1 MFCPSCGAQVAAD
14 LRFCNRCGAALNM
27 NDRHVTQHIDAS
39 QESLV
44 WALAV
49 VTIAGLGAL
58 IGMMAVM
65 TEVVHFNIG
74 LTMAFSLLVLA
85 IVLGVDGVIVSLL
98 LKSRRGSA
106 ALLRTELRD
115 LTTNEL
121 QGSKAHAL
129 QEPAFGITDHT
140 THTLDAAER
149 TRRSE

>member
-1 MFCPSCGAQVAAD
+1 
-14 LRFCNRCGAALNM
+14 M
-27 NDRHVTQHIDAS
+27 NDHRVTRHIDAS

-49 VTIAGLGAL
+49 VTIAGLGAM

-85 IVLGVDGVIVSLL
+85 TVLGVDGVIISLL
-98 LKSRRGSA
+98 LKSRRRSDAGLQSQ
-106 ALLRTELRD
+106 RRD

-129 QEPAFGITDHT
+129 PEPAFGITDHT
-140 THTLDAAER
+140 THTLDAAEKS
-149 TRRSE
+149 RRSE

>member
-1 MFCPSCGAQVAAD
+1 MFCSSCGAQVASN
-14 LRFCNRCGAALNM
+14 LRFCNRCGDELNV
-27 NDRHVTQHIDAS
+27 NDKRVTRHIDAS

-49 VTIAGLGAL
+49 VTIAGLGAM

-85 IVLGVDGVIVSLL
+85 TVLGVDGVIISLL
-98 LKSRRGSA
+98 LKSRRRSDAGLPVSQ
-106 ALLRTELRD
+106 RD

-121 QGSKAHAL
+121 QGSKANAL
-129 QEPAFGITDHT
+129 PEPAFGITDHT
-140 THTLDAAER
+140 THTLDAVER
-149 TRRSE
+149 NRRSE

>member
-1 MFCPSCGAQVAAD
+1 MFCPSCGTHVAAD
-14 LRFCNRCGAALNM
+14 LRFCNRCGAALNI
-27 NDRHVTQHIDAS
+27 NDRRVTQHTDAS

-98 LKSRRGSA
+98 KSRRGSA

>member
-1 MFCPSCGAQVAAD
+1 
-14 LRFCNRCGAALNM
+14 M
-27 NDRHVTQHIDAS
+27 NDHRVTRHIDAS

-49 VTIAGLGAL
+49 VTIAGLGAM

-85 IVLGVDGVIVSLL
+85 TVLGVDGVIISLL
-98 LKSRRGSA
+98 LKSRRRSDAGLQSQ
-106 ALLRTELRD
+106 RRD

-129 QEPAFGITDHT
+129 AEPAFGITDHT
-140 THTLDAAER
+140 THTLDAAEKS
-149 TRRSE
+149 RRSE